1 MFTKKGVKLNVNMK
15 KNYKDSLK
23 LYTAK
28 LFMKRR
34 EMEVHAINFHYDYVY
49 MRVLVLKGHFIQ
61 IKV

>member
-1 MFTKKGVKLNVNMK
+1 MK

-23 LYTAK
+23 LYTDK